1 MRHAAATPRHRVR
14 AGIAPVRARA
24 GCVRRGAGSR
34 RSAAGTAAGR
44 GTAAAKLGGVDA
56 AALRAAFPVLSRVA
70 YLNAG
75 SCGPLPLAA
84 HEALVEGAE
93 QALAEGR
100 AGAYVERTMDLQ
112 ARLRAAYAERIGA
125 APEDI
130 ALTTS
135 TSDGIV
141 RVLASLDLREG
152 DEVLTG
158 DEEHP
163 GLLGPLAAVRARRGI
178 AVRVVPLAELPDA
191 IGARTRLVACSHVG
205 WLRGDVIPSHLAEAA
220 GDVPVLLDGAQGAG
234 AIPVDVAELG
244 CAFYAAA
251 GQKWLCGPVGTGLL
265 YVAPAWREH
274 LPAAGPTY
282 VNLEAP
288 MAGLDAAP
296 HPDARA
302 HDASALSAELIGAAL
317 AAHEAIAAFGWPEAH
332 ERAAGLAA
340 DLADRLHEAGRTLA
354 PGRGPTTLVSWEDP
368 DPEATRDR
376 LAAAGIVLRDLPGT
390 PYLRASVG
398 AWNDEGDLERLLAAL

>member
-1 MRHAAATPRHRVR
+1 MLAAVH
-14 AGIAPVRARA
+14 
-24 GCVRRGAGSR
+24 
-34 RSAAGTAAGR
+34 
-44 GTAAAKLGGVDA
+44 A

-84 HEALVEGAE
+84 HEALVESSE

-100 AGAYVERTMDLQ
+100 AGAYFERTIELQ
-112 ARLRAAYAERIGA
+112 ARLRAVYAERVGA
-125 APEDI
+125 DADDV

-141 RVLASLDLREG
+141 RVLAGLDLREG

-163 GLLGPLAAVRARRGI
+163 GLLGPLAAARAQRGI
-178 AVRVVPLAELPDA
+178 AVRAVPLAELPDA
-191 IGARTRLVACSHVG
+191 IGPRTKLVACSHVG
-205 WLRGDVIPSHLAEAA
+205 WLRGDVVPSHLAEAA

-234 AIPVDVAELG
+234 AVPVDVGELG

-251 GQKWLCGPVGTGLL
+251 GQKWLCGPIGTGLL
-265 YVAPAWREH
+265 YVAPAWRER
-274 LPAAGPTY
+274 LPAAGPTF
-282 VNLEAP
+282 VNLEVP
-288 MAGLDAAP
+288 MAGLDAVP
-296 HPDARA
+296 HAGARA
-302 HDASALSAELIGAAL
+302 YDASALPAELTAAAL
-317 AAHEAIAAFGWPEAH
+317 AAHRTIATFGWPEAH
-332 ERAAGLAA
+332 ERAAALAA
-340 DLADRLHEAGRTLA
+340 DLAGRLLGAGRTVA
-354 PGRGPTTLVSWEDP
+354 PGRGRTTLVAWEDP
-368 DPEATRDR
+368 EPQATRDR

-398 AWNDEGDLERLLAAL
+398 AWNDESDLERLLAAL